1 MRQIGTF
8 PDERH
13 AQTLA
18 DYLLT
23 VQIRTEVKQDPEGWT
38 LWVRDEDKVP
48 QARQELQAF
57 RENPTDPRY
66 DKAIATARNLIAEE
80 ERQEEAYRKKTVAL
94 ANKLSNPSRGK
105 RPVTGLLIALSI
117 VVAVLTNMGEKPQEN
132 LHFTITS
139 LDRSEDPPRFLTL
152 REQLATGQV
161 YRLVTPIFLHF
172 GIIHLVF
179 NMIWLAQLGGMV
191 EQIRGSARYLGLIL
205 LIAVLSNIG
214 QYYLGGLHFAGGNRI
229 DLGPV
234 STYFGGMSGVVYG
247 LFGYVWMKTRFQPDL
262 GIFISPSNVILLM
275 VWFVLCVLGMTGSI
289 KVANAAHAVGLVV
302 GILAGL
308 FPRQLFPR
316 G

>member
-1 MRQIGTF
+1 MRQIATF
-8 PDERH
+8 PDEQH

-23 VQIRTEVKQDPEGWT
+23 IQIRTEVKQDPDGWS
-38 LWVRDEDKVP
+38 LWVRDEDNVP
-48 QARQELQAF
+48 QARQELQAY

-94 ANKLSNPSRGK
+94 ANKLTNPSSGK

-117 VVAVLTNMGEKPQEN
+117 VVAVLTNLGEKPQEN

-139 LDRSEDPPRFLTL
+139 LDLSDGPPRFLTL

-172 GIIHLVF
+172 GVLHLVF
-179 NMIWLAQLGGMV
+179 NMLWLAQLGGMV
-191 EQIRGSARYLGLIL
+191 EQIRGSARYLGLVL
-205 LIAVLSNIG
+205 LIAVLSNLG
-214 QYYLGGLHFAGGNRI
+214 QYYLGGVQFAGGNHI
-229 DLGPV
+229 VLGPV

-247 LFGYVWMKTRFQPDL
+247 LFGYVWMKARFQPDL
-262 GIFISPSNVILLM
+262 GMLISSNNVLILML
-275 VWFVLCVLGMTGSI
+275 WFVLCVLNLTGGH
-289 KVANAAHAVGLVV
+289 VANAAHAVGLVV
-302 GILAGL
+302 GMLVGL
-308 FPRQLFPR
+308 LPRQLFPR